1 MKVTLRLLRFYL
13 VKLPEAPNNHPRQ
26 PRMPDTAYASLQAS
40 DPTRFLFLEGVSETA
55 AHALSSAGF
64 DRVDIRSGALSLS
77 ELPEHLAG
85 ADVLGIRSRTRV
97 TSEIIASAGHLRAI
111 GCFSV
116 GTNQVALD
124 AARIAGIPVFNA
136 PFANTRS
143 VAELTI
149 AEIIFL
155 FRRTFPRS
163 LAAHAGAWHKSA
175 IGSHEIRGKVL
186 GIIGYGNIGSQVA
199 AMAEALNM
207 RVVYFDVT
215 DKLQHG
221 NVRCME
227 SLDDLLSI
235 SDVVTLHV
243 PDTPATRSMIDDRA
257 IDHMK
262 RGAFLI
268 NNARGNVVDVDALAH
283 ALRSNRLGGAAVDV
297 FPEEPKSPDQPFSS
311 PLQGLDNVILTP
323 HVGGSTGEA
332 QDRIGEEVAR
342 RLADYIATGSTTGAV
357 NFPKAS
363 LPMRS
368 GVVRLTFTH
377 HNNPGALGRFN
388 DLAAAAGLNIVGQQL
403 ATEGDLGYVIADCEG
418 DPDSAD
424 AVVRL
429 AGTSDDTIKCL
440 HLNPLREAATLAA

>member
-1 MKVTLRLLRFYL
+1 
-13 VKLPEAPNNHPRQ
+13 
-26 PRMPDTAYASLQAS
+26 MPDTAYASLQS
-40 DPTRFLFLEGVSETA
+40 IDSTRFLFLEGVSETA
-55 AHALSSAGF
+55 AHALSGAGF
-64 DRVDIRSGALSLS
+64 DQVDIRSAALSLQ
-77 ELPEHLAG
+77 ELPEHLRG
-85 ADVLGIRSRTRV
+85 TDVLGIRSRTSI
-97 TSEIIASAGHLRAI
+97 TADIIDQARHLRTI

-124 AARIAGIPVFNA
+124 AARVAGIPVFNA

-163 LAAHAGAWHKSA
+163 IAAHAGAWHKSA

-186 GIIGYGNIGSQVA
+186 GIVGYGNIGSQVA

-207 RVVYFDVT
+207 RVVYFDVA
-215 DKLQHG
+215 DKLRHG
-221 NVRCME
+221 NVGCMD
-227 SLDDLLSI
+227 SLNDLLRI

-243 PDTPATRSMIDDRA
+243 PDTETTRMMIDDNA
-257 IDHMK
+257 IDQMK

-268 NNARGNVVDVDALAH
+268 NNARGSIVDVEALAR
-283 ALRSNRLGGAAVDV
+283 ALQSNRLGGAAVDV

-342 RLADYIATGSTTGAV
+342 RLADFILSGSTMGAV
-357 NFPKAS
+357 NFPNAS
-363 LPMRS
+363 LPARS
-368 GVVRLTFTH
+368 GVVRLSFTH

-388 DLAAAAGLNIVGQQL
+388 DLAAAADLNIVGQQL

-418 DPDSAD
+418 EPECAD

-429 AGTSDDTIKCL
+429 ASTSEDTIRCM
-440 HLNPLREAATLAA
+440 HLNPLQASRSLAA

>member
-1 MKVTLRLLRFYL
+1 
-13 VKLPEAPNNHPRQ
+13 
-26 PRMPDTAYASLQAS
+26 MPDTAYGQLQAS

-55 AHALSSAGF
+55 SHALASAGY
-64 DRVDIRSGALSLS
+64 DRVDIRAAALSLS
-77 ELPEHLAG
+77 ELPAHLSG
-85 ADVLGIRSRTRV
+85 IDVLGIRSRTRITPDIV
-97 TSEIIASAGHLRAI
+97 AAAGHLRAI

-124 AARIAGIPVFNA
+124 AARAAGIPVFNA

-143 VAELTI
+143 VAELTM

-163 LAAHAGAWHKSA
+163 MAAHAGAWHKSA

-186 GIIGYGNIGSQVA
+186 GIVGYGNIGSQVA

-207 RVVYFDVT
+207 RVVYYDIA

-221 NVRCME
+221 NVCAVE
-227 SLDDLLSI
+227 SLEDLLQI

-243 PDTPATRSMIDDRA
+243 PDTASTRMLIDDHA
-257 IDHMK
+257 IDQMK

-268 NNARGNVVDVDALAH
+268 NNARGSIVDVDALAR
-283 ALRSNRLGGAAVDV
+283 ALQSNRLGGAAVDV

-342 RLADYIATGSTTGAV
+342 RLADFVSTGSTTGAV
-357 NFPKAS
+357 NFPNAN
-363 LPMRS
+363 LPARQ
-368 GVVRLTFTH
+368 GVVRLSYTH

-388 DLAAAAGLNIVGQQL
+388 DLVGAAGLNIVGQQL

-418 DPDSAD
+418 DPDNAD

-429 AGTSDDTIKCL
+429 AHTSDDTIKCL
-440 HLNPLREAATLAA
+440 HLNPLQRTGQIAA

>member
-1 MKVTLRLLRFYL
+1 
-13 VKLPEAPNNHPRQ
+13 
-26 PRMPDTAYASLQAS
+26 MPDTAYGQLHTS

-55 AHALSSAGF
+55 AQALGAAGF
-64 DRVDIRSGALSLS
+64 DRVDIRAAALSLS
-77 ELPEHLAG
+77 ELPGHLG
-85 ADVLGIRSRTRV
+85 DVDVLGIRSRTKI
-97 TSEIIASAGHLRAI
+97 TAGIIDVAKHLRAI

-124 AARIAGIPVFNA
+124 AARAAGVPVFNA

-143 VAELTI
+143 VAELTM

-155 FRRTFPRS
+155 FRRTFPRA

-186 GIIGYGNIGSQVA
+186 GIVGYGNIGSQVA

-207 RVVYFDVT
+207 RVLYHDVA

-221 NVRCME
+221 NVCAVE
-227 SLDDLLSI
+227 SLYDLLQL

-243 PDTPATRSMIDDRA
+243 PDTPSTRMMIDDNA

-268 NNARGNVVDVDALAH
+268 NNARGNIVDVDALAR
-283 ALRSNRLGGAAVDV
+283 ALQSNRLGGAAVDV

-342 RLADYIATGSTTGAV
+342 RLADYVISGSTVGAV
-357 NFPKAS
+357 NFPQAH
-363 LPMRS
+363 LPGRQ
-368 GVVRLTFTH
+368 GAVRLTFTH

-388 DLAAAAGLNIVGQQL
+388 DLVGAAGLNIVGQQL

-418 DPDSAD
+418 DPDTAD

-429 AGTSDDTIKCL
+429 VQTSEDTIKCQ
-440 HLNPLREAATLAA
+440 HLNPLQRTTQAAA